1 MTTIP
6 KTLFGFS
13 QFPPLLLLLLL
24 LTFARFASGFGSMG
38 PISAA
43 FGGDDSFF
51 CAIDASGKQALI
63 CWGKNAT
70 RSSFS
75 SSQNPSLDYS
85 DIPPMVALSGG
96 DGFMCGILANTSQAF
111 CWNSNSSITDLV
123 PRIFKTTAYLHIAAG
138 KNHVCAIRG
147 PYYSDNDS
155 GTVDCWDIVR
165 NSNKS
170 LSSKQ
175 STLFYDHNVSTLA
188 FKKVVSGDGFS
199 CGGVRGGGLVCWGP
213 NSASLEL
220 SGVSDN
226 FKALASGIGS
236 LCGVSEVSGEVKCWG
251 NADSFLNPP
260 VGTRF
265 VSLAAGA
272 EHFCGIREDDH
283 GVDCWG
289 SFNSSSI
296 PKSSGF
302 FAIGSSEFITC
313 GIREDDLVLDCW
325 FANSSFEPNYNPPL
339 QLCSPGLCTSRSC
352 GEGMFSFNASIL
364 NEPDL
369 TSLCVRKDLKICS
382 PCGWNCTRGFFPSS
396 SCTENANRVC
406 MACSLCQNSSCW
418 DVCHLQSSPE
428 KQRKHDHR
436 FYKLVLIIGS
446 SAFGFILIV
455 IGCCVLPTKNK
466 GKKKQF
472 VFCIGTTE
480 LEKDTSTDPHLAAP
494 PVLCPAIVE
503 VFRTLRTKGCD

>member
-1 MTTIP
+1 
-6 KTLFGFS
+6 
-13 QFPPLLLLLLL
+13 
-24 LTFARFASGFGSMG
+24 MG

-111 CWNSNSSITDLV
+111 CWNSNSSSTDLV

-199 CGGVRGGGLVCWGP
+199 CGGVREGGLVCW
-213 NSASLEL
+213 
-220 SGVSDN
+220 
-226 FKALASGIGS
+226 
-236 LCGVSEVSGEVKCWG
+236 
-251 NADSFLNPP
+251 
-260 VGTRF
+260 
-265 VSLAAGA
+265 
-272 EHFCGIREDDH
+272 
-283 GVDCWG
+283 
-289 SFNSSSI
+289 
-296 PKSSGF
+296 
-302 FAIGSSEFITC
+302 
-313 GIREDDLVLDCW
+313 
-325 FANSSFEPNYNPPL
+325 
-339 QLCSPGLCTSRSC
+339 
-352 GEGMFSFNASIL
+352 
-364 NEPDL
+364 
-369 TSLCVRKDLKICS
+369 
-382 PCGWNCTRGFFPSS
+382 
-396 SCTENANRVC
+396 
-406 MACSLCQNSSCW
+406 
-418 DVCHLQSSPE
+418 
-428 KQRKHDHR
+428 
-436 FYKLVLIIGS
+436 
-446 SAFGFILIV
+446 
-455 IGCCVLPTKNK
+455 
-466 GKKKQF
+466 
-472 VFCIGTTE
+472 
-480 LEKDTSTDPHLAAP
+480 
-494 PVLCPAIVE
+494 
-503 VFRTLRTKGCD
+503 